1 MFFFPFTHNFD
12 QQDLARMWQGVMPK
26 FGENFN
32 KSPGFLFDQNQPNP
46 DLNQAGNLETNFE
59 ELQLSLPLSEL
70 EQFGLEGSDNQIVK
84 RMRITRR
91 TEDNIIVGADRVTLA
106 AELGETTLTA
116 EEAQELQEE
125 RRARA
130 GRRRRRA
137 RFYNFDTTR
146 NVFDVTLGTPEAASE
161 NLSNLFDRVK
171 FRIFKV
177 KKRAENNYFRKQAL
191 DTVRLFTTN
200 LRESEESQQ
209 FGRPFETIFNR
220 RQSDIDVEFSVE
232 KDLLSYGYNWPY
244 DYFSMIELVK
254 IEAEHEFMADRLTP
268 KAAENAFEMFKRI
281 ENDGEE

>member
-1 MFFFPFTHNFD
+1 M
-12 QQDLARMWQGVMPK
+12 
-26 FGENFN
+26 
-32 KSPGFLFDQNQPNP
+32 
-46 DLNQAGNLETNFE
+46 
-59 ELQLSLPLSEL
+59 
-70 EQFGLEGSDNQIVK
+70 
-84 RMRITRR
+84 
-91 TEDNIIVGADRVTLA
+91 
-106 AELGETTLTA
+106 
-116 EEAQELQEE
+116 
-125 RRARA
+125 
-130 GRRRRRA
+130 
-137 RFYNFDTTR
+137 
-146 NVFDVTLGTPEAASE
+146 
-161 NLSNLFDRVK
+161 FDRVK

-200 LRESEESQQ
+200 LRESEESQE